1 MSAPGPKN
9 QAKDKERQKVSRGQ
23 TGRNGQQGQL
33 HGNPCVTSAQG
44 YVCIYGE
51 LNLNSHS

>member
-9 QAKDKERQKVSRGQ
+9 QAKDKERQKVGRGQ